1 MHHQIRLCMVY
12 GLIVSLY
19 RIDPPSNLLEDVFFS
34 FLRIFFFA
42 NNEYTKKNKIAIYH
56 FIYKLGFSLV

>member
-1 MHHQIRLCMVY
+1 MHHRIRPCMNY
-12 GLIVSLY
+12 GLVVSLY

-34 FLRIFFFA
+34 FLRIFFFS
-42 NNEYTKKNKIAIYH
+42 NNEYTKKKITIYH